1 MAQETPLNARW
12 HMRLNNDCLFIEDLN
27 AGRVILQQN
36 ARPGMRPYIHPL
48 RIGEKGTIC
57 LTEDSPW
64 HHPWQHGLQ
73 TGFHG
78 VNGCSFW
85 FDPGQVPHIP
95 TGTIEPGP
103 LQILS
108 TDSPRWSVDAL
119 WRHTDG
125 TLLLIEQQTWQLAA
139 KDEGEPLLYLDLAW
153 SLQAVPNVS
162 IDQNSYGGFF
172 VRMPYRKS
180 IGATVFNSEGQ
191 AENDTEQQAAKWV
204 DLIMPIENSDRE
216 AGMTL
221 MDHPRNPDHPA
232 RWRVD
237 GQRGINPAPCIPGK
251 IELAAGERMVYQ
263 YRLVLH
269 EGAMAAADIEAEWAA
284 FVQIGDV

>member
-1 MAQETPLNARW
+1 MKQENPSNNRW
-12 HMRLNNDCLFIEDLN
+12 KMRIDNNCLFIDDVEF
-27 AGRVILQQN
+27 GRVMLQQN

-48 RIGEKGTIC
+48 RIGEGNIC

-85 FDPGQVPHIP
+85 FDPGQVPNNA

-108 TDSPRWSVDAL
+108 ADSPSWSVDAL

-125 TLLLIEQQTWQLAA
+125 TLLLIEKQTWMLSGKSGA
-139 KDEGEPLLYLDLAW
+139 DSLLYLDLDW
-153 SLQAVPNVS
+153 SLQAVPDVS
-162 IDQNSYGGFF
+162 IDQNTYGGFF
-172 VRMPYRKS
+172 VRMPFRKQV
-180 IGATVFNSEGQ
+180 GATVINSEGQ
-191 AENDTEQQAAKWV
+191 TGNETEQQAAAWI
-204 DLIMPIENSDRE
+204 DLIMPIENSDIE

-221 MDHPRNPDHPA
+221 MDHPRNVGHPA
-232 RWRVD
+232 LWRVD
-237 GQRGINPAPCIPGK
+237 NQRGINPAPCIAGK
-251 IELAAGERMVYQ
+251 LHLAAGERMSYS
-263 YRLVLH
+263 YRMVLH
-269 EGAMAAADIEAEWAA
+269 NGALTVDEINKQWGAYAKKEG
-284 FVQIGDV
+284 